1 MAAPAFNWT
10 GSTYM
15 PLNLKGVMAAHGIR
29 QSDLCA
35 AVLQTSGKPLSSTAM
50 SLLLNWGD
58 WPKDTPA
65 ETIRTQVET
74 YLAERGVSA
83 PELTKLWTLDSQD
96 IHRGA
101 HPKGVHVGQSLKH
114 TSTPIDALEVEMLTS
129 ATRRAFGIFRD
140 PFVDDVRGPDDL
152 YLSADQRYIR
162 EALFQTA
169 RHGGMTAVVG
179 ESGAGKSV
187 LRRDLIDRVLREE
200 HPVNVVFPRSLDKS
214 RLSTTAI
221 NESIIQDLAPGTKT
235 PRSLEAQARLVEKLL
250 MGSSRAGNVHVLLI
264 EEAHDLTLATIK
276 HLKRYYELEDGYR
289 KLLGI
294 ILIGQPELKSKLDE
308 RQNWEAREVI
318 QRVQVAELVSLS
330 GAQGLRDYVQ
340 HKLARV
346 SVPTDIIADDAYEA
360 MAAFLSK
367 RGGLYPLRVNNLTTR
382 ALNRAAELGVPK
394 ISADL
399 IKAL

>member
-1 MAAPAFNWT
+1 
-10 GSTYM
+10 M

-29 QSDLCA
+29 QSDMCA
-35 AVLQTSGKPLSSTAM
+35 AVTQTNGRPLSITAL
-50 SLLLNWGD
+50 SLILNWD
-58 WPKDTPA
+58 TWPTATPRDDLQRQI
-65 ETIRTQVET
+65 EDYLRT
-74 YLAERGVSA
+74 RGVPDS
-83 PELTKLWTLDSQD
+83 TLKSIWIEDKD
-96 IHRGA
+96 DAHRGA
-101 HPKGVHVGQSLKH
+101 HPKGVHVGQSPKH
-114 TSTPIDALEVEMLTS
+114 TTAPIDALEVEMLTS

-140 PFVDDVRGPDDL
+140 PFIDDVRGPDDL
-152 YLSADQRYIR
+152 YLSPDQRYIR
-162 EALFQTA
+162 EAMFQTA
-169 RHGGMTAVVG
+169 RHGGFIAVVG

-187 LRRDLIDRVLREE
+187 LRRDLIDRLQREE

-250 MGSSRAGNVHVLLI
+250 LGSSRAGNVHVLLI
-264 EEAHDLTLATIK
+264 EEAHDLTLATFK

-289 KLLGI
+289 QLLGI
-294 ILIGQPELKSKLDE
+294 ILIGQPELRSKLDE